1 MSADSRQRQAADLR
15 ERILRRLDTGIIGK
29 PLLVLPEAASTNDV
43 VKSYA
48 SEAAP
53 EGLAVLALTQT
64 KGRGRQGRV
73 WESASGQG
81 VYLSVLLRPGMAAGE
96 VSWLAIL
103 GGVAAFSAMQEV
115 GVRNLSIKWPND
127 VLAGGRKICG
137 VLVEPRVGE
146 GGVDFAVV
154 GVGANVSQD
163 AAAWSDSLKGI
174 ATSCH
179 MEGVAASYEDVA
191 AALLGQLDE
200 WYARW
205 RSGRREELLNFWA
218 DKTGSERMPVIE

>member
-1 MSADSRQRQAADLR
+1 MSADPRQRQAADLR
-15 ERILRRLDTGIIGK
+15 ERILRRLDTGIVGK

-43 VKSYA
+43 VKGYA

-64 KGRGRQGRV
+64 KGRGRQGRA
-73 WESASGQG
+73 WESAAGQG
-81 VYLSVLLRPGMAAGE
+81 VYLSVLLRPGMAARE
-96 VSWLAIL
+96 VPWLAIL
-103 GGVAAFSAMQEV
+103 GGVAAYSALMDV
-115 GVRNLSIKWPND
+115 GVRNLSLKWPND

-154 GVGANVSQD
+154 GIGANVSQG

-179 MEGVAASYEDVA
+179 MEGVAASYDDVA
-191 AALLGQLDE
+191 AALLEQLDK

-205 RSGRREELLNFWA
+205 RSGRGDELLTFWA

>member
-1 MSADSRQRQAADLR
+1 MSADPRQRQADEVR
-15 ERILRRLDTGIIGK
+15 ERILRRLDTGIVGK

-43 VKSYA
+43 VKAYA

-73 WESASGQG
+73 WESAAGQG
-81 VYLSVLLRPGMAAGE
+81 VYLSVLLRPGMAARE
-96 VSWLAIL
+96 VPWLAIL
-103 GGVAAFSAMQEV
+103 GGVAAFSAMTEL
-115 GVRNLSIKWPND
+115 GVRNLTLKWPND
-127 VLAGGRKICG
+127 VLTGGRKICG

-146 GGVDFAVV
+146 GGVDFAVL
-154 GVGANVSQD
+154 GIGANVSQG
-163 AAAWSDSLKGI
+163 AAAWSDALKGI

-191 AALLGQLDE
+191 AALLGQLE
-200 WYARW
+200 RWYAMW
-205 RSGRREELLNFWA
+205 RAGRRDELLNFWA
-218 DKTGSERMPVIE
+218 EKTGSERMPVIE